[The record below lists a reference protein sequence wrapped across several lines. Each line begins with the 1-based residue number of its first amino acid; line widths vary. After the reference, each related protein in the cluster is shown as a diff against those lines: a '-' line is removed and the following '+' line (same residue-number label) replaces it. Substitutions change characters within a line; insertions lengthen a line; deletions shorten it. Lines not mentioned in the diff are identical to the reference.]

1 VDVGAATLVVEDLA
15 IVVELADDDVVE
27 LELELEDA
35 DVALQAASATPAK
48 AIVTRT
54 AVVRY
59 FVTCSPFVT
68 TGV

>member
-1 VDVGAATLVVEDLA
+1 MVDVGAATLVVEDLA

-27 LELELEDA
+27 LELDDA
-35 DVALQAASATPAK
+35 EVALQAASDTPAK
-48 AIVTRT
+48 TIVTRT